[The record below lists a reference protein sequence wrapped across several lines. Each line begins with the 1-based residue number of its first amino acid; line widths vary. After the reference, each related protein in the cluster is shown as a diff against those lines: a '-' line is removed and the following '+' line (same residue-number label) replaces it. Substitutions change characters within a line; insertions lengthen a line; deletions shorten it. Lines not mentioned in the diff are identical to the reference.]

1 MRKFTLSEWILI
13 ILLGG
18 LSIASTAWGI
28 MVIIQKEFQIVGI
41 ASIILG
47 LFMAFYTGIMV
58 DSFGYQHFIE
68 GVFHGKD

>member
-1 MRKFTLSEWILI
+1 MRKLTFSEWVLI

-18 LSIASTAWGI
+18 LSIVSTAWGI
-28 MVIIQKEFQIVGI
+28 MIIIQNEFRIVGI

-68 GVFHGKD
+68 GVFHGED